1 MAAPK
6 IKSFK
11 LNMNSV
17 NKKIAK
23 NKKFNDQIDQIADK
37 KFRQSKDM
45 LMRDF
50 NEHPVTREIEG
61 GVSAG
66 NVSGTLA
73 GYGNLFSFIGFP
85 SGSDPVNSVRVF
97 LQTRVALR
105 KNTKRDSLTK
115 DYTVNI
121 PEIQSFNFAKMPW
134 DANSWVKGIE
144 TGISG
149 FSYYMNKADQAS
161 RSGMGIQIDGKL
173 RALNSSKGVP
183 YMSEILN
190 NFKKRILS

>member
-85 SGSDPVNSVRVF
+85 
-97 LQTRVALR
+97 
-105 KNTKRDSLTK
+105 
-115 DYTVNI
+115 
-121 PEIQSFNFAKMPW
+121 
-134 DANSWVKGIE
+134 
-144 TGISG
+144 
-149 FSYYMNKADQAS
+149 
-161 RSGMGIQIDGKL
+161 
-173 RALNSSKGVP
+173 
-183 YMSEILN
+183 
-190 NFKKRILS
+190 

>member
-105 KNTKRDSLTK
+105 KNTKNEKFYISITIRTFVKCLL
-115 DYTVNI
+115 
-121 PEIQSFNFAKMPW
+121 
-134 DANSWVKGIE
+134 ANRE
-144 TGISG
+144 
-149 FSYYMNKADQAS
+149 
-161 RSGMGIQIDGKL
+161 
-173 RALNSSKGVP
+173 
-183 YMSEILN
+183 
-190 NFKKRILS
+190 